1 MPSVAI
7 TGTRGYPSHY
17 GGLETAVRHIAPYLA
32 EHGWDVTVHSRK
44 GLSQDTADAADPR
57 VRVVPV
63 WAVEKRS
70 LSNLSSGLSSTIRTL
85 RDRPDVVLVMSTG
98 SGFWLPL
105 LKLRGIP
112 TVVNTDGLEWE
123 RDKWGRLAKAVLRT
137 AAQMTARF
145 ADHLVFDARAI
156 EDYWRHNFHRDGT
169 YIPYGGDAECEGPL
183 PSGIA
188 PHTYVL
194 LVARFVPENTV
205 GPFLEAVPEIARHAP
220 VVLVG
225 SSGWGGELDERA
237 KALSDELENV
247 TWLGHVRETDLLNAL
262 YANAALYFHGHT
274 VGGTN
279 PSLVQAM
286 TSGTPVLAID
296 TVYSHEVLGSAGR
309 YTTAEGIA
317 RAVISL
323 LDQPEAR
330 AQLGAS
336 ARARAQDLFTWDHVC
351 TTYERVLRE
360 ATEK

>member
-1 MPSVAI
+1 MPHVAI

-32 EHGWDVTVHSRK
+32 EHGWSVTVHSRR
-44 GLSQDTADAADPR
+44 GIPVETSDAADPR
-57 VRVVPV
+57 IRVVPV

-70 LSNLSSGLSSTIRTL
+70 LSNLSSGLSSALVVI

-105 LKLRGIP
+105 LRLWRIP

-123 RDKWGRLAKAVLRT
+123 RDKWGRLAKAVLLN
-137 AAQMTARF
+137 AARMTARF

-156 EDYWRHNFHRDGT
+156 QEYWRNNFHREGT
-169 YIPYGGDAECEGPL
+169 YIPYGGDAAPALPL
-183 PSGIA
+183 PTGIT

-205 GPFLEAVPEIARHAP
+205 GPFLDAVPEIAQHAP

-225 SSGWGGELDERA
+225 SSGWGGTLDERA
-237 KALSDELENV
+237 RALAAEFENV
-247 TWLGHVRETDLLNAL
+247 TWLGHVRNTDLLNAL

-296 TVYSHEVLGSAGR
+296 TVYSREVLGPAGSF
-309 YTTAEGIA
+309 TTATEIPHA
-317 RAVISL
+317 VVNLLEHPETRAAMGKAASKRAKEL
-323 LDQPEAR
+323 FSWDQ
-330 AQLGAS
+330 
-336 ARARAQDLFTWDHVC
+336 VC
-351 TTYERVLRE
+351 SEYERVLRE
-360 ATEK
+360 ATAK